1 MLTLRRKFSILL
13 VTIGLSVLAVELTA
27 AWAILTLVRELAQPM
42 RSMESVLRG
51 LHDTKRD
58 AEHLV
63 EALGVSRWTAGGG
76 AIPADP
82 ERVRSLVD
90 SLKNRLAT
98 LDASDS
104 YLMRSGIGSTRT
116 LRKHIESTIA
126 AATESLSEPSR
137 TAETTRSIGV
147 VHELIERMEG
157 HVLRD
162 AALQVDHAHNIRR
175 SIFVVTIPCLAA
187 LVLSAYLGAVLFKR
201 WVLMPIADLR
211 VAADQ
216 IGKGNYDHR
225 ISLRSRDELA
235 TLSAEVNHMAATIAS
250 MTHERV
256 ERERLAAIGEMVQ
269 RVAHNLRNPLA
280 GIRSLAEVTRAE
292 LPAASDLRDIQGR
305 IMETVDRFEGWL
317 KDLIRSTRPLD
328 IHPSPLE
335 LNAWLPRVIEPL
347 RPLAESRHV
356 TLDIRL
362 PESPLVISADA
373 RHLEQALIAIIT
385 NAIQASPLQTTVQ
398 IGLSE
403 VKDKKVRIDVSD
415 EGPGV
420 PPELRD
426 QIFQPYFTSKPDGT
440 GIGLALARHV
450 IHQHRGTVH
459 VENRIPSPSGA
470 HSSNPGALFS
480 ILIPANTE

>member
-13 VTIGLSVLAVELTA
+13 VAIGLSVLAVELTA

-58 AEHLV
+58 AEQLLV
-63 EALGVSRWTAGGG
+63 ALGVSRWLA
-76 AIPADP
+76 ADVP
-82 ERVRSLVD
+82 GTSDHDQVRILVE
-90 SLKNRLAT
+90 SFKSRIET

-116 LRKHIESTIA
+116 LRRHIESTITA
-126 AATESLSEPSR
+126 ANDAISDPSR
-137 TAETTRSIGV
+137 TAEAVRSIGV

-157 HVLRD
+157 HVLTD
-162 AALQVDHAHNIRR
+162 AALQVDHALNIRR
-175 SIFVVTIPCLAA
+175 SIILVGVPCLAA
-187 LVLSAYLGAVLFKR
+187 LVLSIYLGAVLFKR
-201 WVLMPIADLR
+201 WVLQPIGDLR

-225 ISLRSRDELA
+225 IAVKGKDELA

-250 MTHERV
+250 MTQERV

-280 GIRSLAEVTRAE
+280 GIRSLAEVTHSE
-292 LPAASDLRDIQGR
+292 LPPASDLRDIQSR
-305 IMETVDRFEGWL
+305 IMATVDRFEGWL

-328 IHPSPLE
+328 IEPARLDLS
-335 LNAWLPRVIEPL
+335 AWLPRVIDAL
-347 RPLAESRHV
+347 KPLAESRRIS
-356 TLDIRL
+356 LDLRL
-362 PESPLVISADA
+362 PAAPIVISADA
-373 RHLEQALIAIIT
+373 RHLEQAVVAIVT
-385 NAIQASPLQTTVQ
+385 NAIQAAPPQTAVEVE
-398 IGLSE
+398 LSTFNE
-403 VKDKKVRIDVSD
+403 HSARIDVAD
-415 EGPGV
+415 QGPGV
-420 PPELRD
+420 PAELR
-426 QIFQPYFTSKPDGT
+426 QRIFQPYFTSKPDGT

-450 IHQHRGTVH
+450 IHQHRGTIH
-459 VENRIPSPSGA
+459 VQDRVSSPPGA
-470 HSSNPGALFS
+470 HSSSPGALFS

>member
-1 MLTLRRKFSILL
+1 VLTLRRKFSILV

-42 RSMESVLRG
+42 RSMESVLRR

-58 AEHLV
+58 AENLV
-63 EALGVSRWTAGGG
+63 GALGFSRWTALD
-76 AIPADP
+76 ADRAP
-82 ERVRSLVD
+82 DSEQVRSIVET
-90 SLKNRLAT
+90 LKNRLDA
-98 LDASDS
+98 LDTSES

-116 LRKHIESTIA
+116 LRRHIESTMASA
-126 AATESLSEPSR
+126 AASITDPSR
-137 TAETTRSIGV
+137 AIETVRSIGI

-216 IGKGNYDHR
+216 IGKGNYGHR
-225 ISLRSRDELA
+225 ISVRGRDELA

-250 MTHERV
+250 MTQERV
-256 ERERLAAIGEMVQ
+256 EHERLAAIGEMVQ

-280 GIRSLAEVTRAE
+280 GIRSLAEVTHAE
-292 LPAASDLRDIQGR
+292 LPAASELRDIQWR
-305 IMETVDRFEGWL
+305 IMQTVDRFEGWL

-328 IHPSPLE
+328 IEPSPLD

-347 RPLAESRHV
+347 RPLAESCRV
-356 TLDIRL
+356 TLDVQL
-362 PESPLVISADA
+362 PQTPLVVSADA
-373 RHLEQALIAIIT
+373 RHLEQAVIAIVT
-385 NAIQASPLQTTVQ
+385 NAIQASPPERSVL
-398 IGLSE
+398 IRLSE
-403 VKDKKVRIDVSD
+403 AVDRKASIDVSD
-415 EGPGV
+415 HGPGV

-426 QIFQPYFTSKPDGT
+426 RIFQPYFTSKPDGT

-459 VENRIPSPSGA
+459 VENRLSSPTGA
-470 HSSNPGALFS
+470 HPSNPGALFR
-480 ILIPANTE
+480 ILIPANIE